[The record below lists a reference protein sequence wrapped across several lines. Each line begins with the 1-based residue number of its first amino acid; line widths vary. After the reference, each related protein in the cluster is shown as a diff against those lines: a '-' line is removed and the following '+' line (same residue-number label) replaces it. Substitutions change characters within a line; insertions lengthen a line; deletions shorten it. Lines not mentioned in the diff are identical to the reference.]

1 MTTATISAND
11 FARPA
16 AAPAFRFWSARFS
29 VFLRRAIERSGES
42 YLVMGSRYL

>member
-1 MTTATISAND
+1 MSTATIPNTV

-16 AAPAFRFWSARFS
+16 APRAFDFWRSRFGAQ
-29 VFLRRAIERSGES
+29 LRRAIERSGES